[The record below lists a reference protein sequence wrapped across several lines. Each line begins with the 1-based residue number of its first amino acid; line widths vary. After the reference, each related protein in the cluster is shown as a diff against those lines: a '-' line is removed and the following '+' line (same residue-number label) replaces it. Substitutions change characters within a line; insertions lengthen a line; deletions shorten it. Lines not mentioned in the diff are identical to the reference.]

1 MQNVLFPIAL
11 CNGWNWNE
19 SQFNDVRF
27 VTIGFVCENWRERKC
42 KCVRIGVC
50 MFAHGK
56 RMQQYSSKTPNRM
69 LKEWRKSRA
78 RVTARATQEQVS
90 NAEQWRSSIL
100 SLIYTYFITWEFVG
114 IWSEL
119 FLSPTMNEPSSITW
133 MRYVAHTTRLK
144 RKFSAFVLQILSSPP
159 IVPCQMHAEYH
170 TICLVSHIIYIDSRL
185 PHCVSWDG
193 WSFFIMFVWR
203 WNDVAFYC
211 RWCSRVKH
219 L

>member
-11 CNGWNWNE
+11 CNGWNWNK
-19 SQFNDVRF
+19 SQFNDVEF
-27 VTIGFVCENWRERKC
+27 VTIGFVCENWRELKC

-69 LKEWRKSRA
+69 LKEWRKSRG

-144 RKFSAFVLQILSSPP
+144 RKFSAFFCKSSHRPPLYHVKCMQNTTQSVLSVISS
-159 IVPCQMHAEYH
+159 
-170 TICLVSHIIYIDSRL
+170 T
-185 PHCVSWDG
+185 
-193 WSFFIMFVWR
+193 
-203 WNDVAFYC
+203 
-211 RWCSRVKH
+211 
-219 L
+219 